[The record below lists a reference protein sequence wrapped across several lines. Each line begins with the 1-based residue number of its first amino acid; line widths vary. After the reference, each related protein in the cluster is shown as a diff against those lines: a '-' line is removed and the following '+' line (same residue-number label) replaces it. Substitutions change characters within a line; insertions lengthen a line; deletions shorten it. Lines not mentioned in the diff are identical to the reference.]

1 MVRSDRGDVVSL
13 ENLIQLGMVTA
24 TAQQHWLM
32 DVEIGLG
39 VDEFLGSMEKAD
51 GRSIDF
57 WFWLIYFLRVT
68 IELESRWC

>member
-13 ENLIQLGMVTA
+13 ENLIQLGMVAA
-24 TAQQHWLM
+24 TVQQDWLM
-32 DVEIGLG
+32 EIGLG